1 MKQAFPSSCTK
12 PFPHI
17 HETFKL
23 TKNRDNTPGAAGF
36 LLRPID
42 HGVDIV
48 IASTSQYISIS
59 GSPGAGIII
68 DSGKFPWTSH
78 QFRFPQFFTPAP
90 GFHGLKLYEK
100 FGNTVFITF
109 ARIAVLRDIGPCL
122 NPFESF
128 QLLAGLET
136 LVVRVE
142 RMCENAGKLAGWL
155 AGQEKVEGVRFPGLG
170 GGSEAGN
177 RRYLKHGYGGLLSF
191 TLKSGVEVDFGGF
204 KVVSLGQR

>member
-1 MKQAFPSSCTK
+1 M
-12 PFPHI
+12 
-17 HETFKL
+17 
-23 TKNRDNTPGAAGF
+23 
-36 LLRPID
+36 
-42 HGVDIV
+42 
-48 IASTSQYISIS
+48 
-59 GSPGAGIII
+59 

-78 QFRFPQFFTPAP
+78 QERFPQFFTPAP

-142 RMCENAGKLAGWL
+142 KMSENAGKLAGWL
-155 AGQEKVEGVRFPGLG
+155 ATREQVEGVRYPGLG
-170 GGSEAGN
+170 GKIDDEKWK
-177 RRYLKHGYGGLLSF
+177 YLKRGSGALLYF
-191 TLKSGVEVDFGGF
+191 ELKKGVEVDFTRF
-204 KVVSLGQR
+204 KLVSVGQR